1 MTVSDQTAKMKEQQ
15 RKAVAE
21 ELWLNYFNR
30 VLFEQGM
37 ITESERNRMTTL
49 IANRSSA
56 AAERRSNKHER
67 NGKKEIGF

>member
-1 MTVSDQTAKMKEQQ
+1 MSDQKAKMKEQQ

-21 ELWLNYFNR
+21 ALWLNYFNR
-30 VLFEQGM
+30 FLFEKGL

-67 NGKKEIGF
+67 NDKEEIR